1 MTFPFEHIQDF
12 LFLAQENFLSAKQE
26 AELNTLQLWFIT
38 GASLMLVALVLWQI
52 LANNRRARLE
62 RTIKQ
67 TQEDAIKILEHSRKQ
82 ASTEAEA
89 IRKEAL
95 IQAKETAISQR
106 DAEMAKLEGFRQEI
120 LKSKERL
127 DAREDAFAERFADYQ
142 RRVAEL
148 DSRDEAGKAERQRL
162 EEEREELDRE
172 RQRNS
177 SELQRISGLSA
188 EDARAELMEAM
199 RNSLVGEQAAMLK
212 RMQDE
217 TTEELRS
224 RGRQVMLT
232 AMERYA
238 GEEVAS
244 VATLIVSLPSEEMKG
259 RIIGRDGRN
268 IRALE
273 AATGT
278 NILVDETPQSVVVS
292 CFDPIRRMVAKR
304 VLEKLI
310 QDGRI
315 HPSRVEE
322 LVEATRAEFE
332 EELQKAGQAAAE
344 RFQILLPPQ
353 IHKLLGILKY
363 RTSFSQSVLV
373 HSIEVASLAGTIA
386 AELGLDQ
393 SLAQRAGLLHDIGK
407 AVDHERKGTHAA
419 LGADILKRAGEDPAV
434 VNAVAAHH
442 DEVDKTE
449 PYAVLVQ
456 ICDTI
461 SAARPGARS
470 ESTEFFVQ
478 RLENLERIG
487 NSFPGVECCYATQAG
502 RELRVVVKPSQ
513 VSEEEA
519 TILAHDLARK
529 IEAEM
534 RYPGQIRVSVLRE
547 TRATEYAL

>member
-67 TQEDAIKILEHSRKQ
+67 TQEDAIKILEHSREQ

-142 RRVAEL
+142 SGVAEL
-148 DSRDEAGKAERQRL
+148 GSRDEAGKAERQRL

-244 VATLIVSLPSEEMKG
+244 AATLIVSLPSEEMKG

>member
-244 VATLIVSLPSEEMKG
+244 AATLIVSLPSEEMKG

>member
-67 TQEDAIKILEHSRKQ
+67 TQEDAIKILEHSREQ
-82 ASTEAEA
+82 ASAEAEA

-127 DAREDAFAERFADYQ
+127 DAREDAFAGRFADYQ

-244 VATLIVSLPSEEMKG
+244 AATLIVSLPSEEMKG

-449 PYAVLVQ
+449 PYAVLV
-456 ICDTI
+456 
-461 SAARPGARS
+461 
-470 ESTEFFVQ
+470 
-478 RLENLERIG
+478 
-487 NSFPGVECCYATQAG
+487 
-502 RELRVVVKPSQ
+502 
-513 VSEEEA
+513 
-519 TILAHDLARK
+519 
-529 IEAEM
+529 
-534 RYPGQIRVSVLRE
+534 
-547 TRATEYAL
+547 

>member
-67 TQEDAIKILEHSRKQ
+67 TQEDAIKILEHSREQ
-82 ASTEAEA
+82 ASAEAEA

-127 DAREDAFAERFADYQ
+127 DAREDAFAGRFADYQ

-244 VATLIVSLPSEEMKG
+244 AATLIVSLPSEEMKG

>member
-67 TQEDAIKILEHSRKQ
+67 TQEDAIKILEHSREQ
-82 ASTEAEA
+82 ASAEAEA

-244 VATLIVSLPSEEMKG
+244 AATLIVSLPSEEMKG

-419 LGADILKRAGEDPAV
+419 LGADILKRAGEDLAV

>member
-67 TQEDAIKILEHSRKQ
+67 TQEDAIKILEHSREQ

-95 IQAKETAISQR
+95 IQAKETAISLR

-188 EDARAELMEAM
+188 EDARAELMETM

-244 VATLIVSLPSEEMKG
+244 AATSIVSLPSEEMKG

-363 RTSFSQSVLV
+363 RTSFSQSVLA
-373 HSIEVASLAGTIA
+373 HSVEVASLAGAIA

>member
-26 AELNTLQLWFIT
+26 AELNTLQLWIIT

-67 TQEDAIKILEHSRKQ
+67 TQEDAIKILEHSREQ

-95 IQAKETAISQR
+95 IQAKETAISLR

-188 EDARAELMEAM
+188 EDARAELMETM

-244 VATLIVSLPSEEMKG
+244 AATSIVSLPSEEMKG

-332 EELQKAGQAAAE
+332 EELQKTGQAAAE

-363 RTSFSQSVLV
+363 RTSFSQSVLA

-442 DEVDKTE
+442 DEVDKAG

>member
-67 TQEDAIKILEHSRKQ
+67 TQEDAIKILEHSREQ

-95 IQAKETAISQR
+95 IQAKETAISLR

-162 EEEREELDRE
+162 EEEQEELDRE

-244 VATLIVSLPSEEMKG
+244 AATSIVSLPSEEMKG

-363 RTSFSQSVLV
+363 RTSFSQSVLA
-373 HSIEVASLAGTIA
+373 HSIEVASLAGAIA

-434 VNAVAAHH
+434 VNAVSAHH
-442 DEVDKTE
+442 DEVDKTG

>member
-67 TQEDAIKILEHSRKQ
+67 TQEDAIKILEHSREQ

-95 IQAKETAISQR
+95 IQAKETAISLR

-188 EDARAELMEAM
+188 EDARAELMETM

-244 VATLIVSLPSEEMKG
+244 AATSIVSLPSEEMKG

-363 RTSFSQSVLV
+363 RTSFSQSVLA
-373 HSIEVASLAGTIA
+373 HSIEVASLAGAIA

-442 DEVDKTE
+442 DEVDKMG

>member
-67 TQEDAIKILEHSRKQ
+67 TQEDAIKILEHSREQ

-95 IQAKETAISQR
+95 IQAKETAISLR

-127 DAREDAFAERFADYQ
+127 DSREDAFAERFADYQ

-188 EDARAELMEAM
+188 EDARAELMETM
-199 RNSLVGEQAAMLK
+199 RNSLAGEQAAMLK

-238 GEEVAS
+238 GEALAS
-244 VATLIVSLPSEEMKG
+244 AATSIVSLPSEEMKG

-363 RTSFSQSVLV
+363 RTSFSQSVLA

-442 DEVDKTE
+442 DEVDKTG